1 MFHEIQPQFRS
12 LLGEAIDPTNST
24 AGSLTP
30 PAGGKPWRKYVWS
43 TLIQDASRKWRF
55 IKEFPT
61 KNVITCVVTVTGWGV
76 DPNKQYARYLLIFLQ
91 NGERLLMII
100 VFLGEVAHVF
110 FLFFSGGR
118 GILKGR
124 SFSKQRSSTCLFKPN
139 NDELESSIRNDRG
152 SPQYDTF
159 LIRHGEFSSCWL
171 ESLRWRW
178 RAS

>member
-61 KNVITCVVTVTGWGV
+61 KNVITFVVTVTGWGV
-76 DPNKQYARYLLIFLQ
+76 DPNKKYAWYLLIFLQ

-100 VFLGEVAHVF
+100 VFLGEVAQF
-110 FLFFSGGR
+110 FLFFRGW

-139 NDELESSIRNDRG
+139 NDELESSILNDRG
-152 SPQYDTF
+152 SHGMTLFWSDILRKPQHTLGAYP
-159 LIRHGEFSSCWL
+159 RNP
-171 ESLRWRW
+171 
-178 RAS
+178 